1 MTTLVK
7 TASLKN
13 GELNRSLLYFYD
25 KKMIKRI
32 HMLTY
37 FIIVFSLLSIGYSS
51 SYFSDT
57 EIITCSLTADDWPS
71 NNPCTKTLGYWK
83 THDGAWPVD
92 EIIIGKIAYTKV
104 EAIDIMWISGDGD
117 KTYDMFRQLVAAKLN
132 IEIGCESSCIGDTI
146 EDADDWMVIHPLN
159 SSVQAGSEVWQTGE
173 LLHFILDQYNN
184 GELHCDSPP
193 HEPINPMPYD
203 EATGIE
209 LNPTLSVYV
218 FDPNNDTMNI
228 SFYASDDSLIDT
240 VTNAKSN
247 TTISVIWLDLDY
259 GTIYEWYA
267 VAEDYE
273 GAAQSDI
280 WMFITKPKG
289 GGGSGGGGSSPQ
301 NNPPTAD
308 ANGPYYSN
316 ISKDI
321 LFNGSNSFD
330 SDGSI
335 ISYYWDFGDGANST
349 DVMATYQYQAFGVY
363 NITLT
368 VTDDDEDKDADSTI
382 ATVVG
387 IDNHTPTMAY
397 TGDIFIFNASIF
409 YNSNIT
415 AWIEYW
421 YTGGNHTNE
430 SMTPTGIDYYYEKII
445 IIPTNSIKSLH
456 YIIYAN
462 NTNNSW
468 NGIEHIVTVIDND
481 APMITNIIA
490 TPDTQVIDEYV
501 NITCNVSDNIEI
513 DIVKVNITGPQNFT
527 QINVIMNI
535 SNNYYYNTNYSL
547 IGEYHYFIWAVD
559 TNNNMI
565 SSQRYIFW
573 IANE

>member
-1 MTTLVK
+1 MVSLIAHFFISMT
-7 TASLKN
+7 
-13 GELNRSLLYFYD
+13 
-25 KKMIKRI
+25 KKMIKKLY
-32 HMLTY
+32 MLTY
-37 FIIVFSLLSIGYSS
+37 FIIVLSLFSISYSE

-57 EIITCSLTADDWPS
+57 EIITCSLIADDWSS

-92 EIIIGKIAYTKV
+92 EITIGKIAYTKV
-104 EAIDIMWISGDGD
+104 EAIDIMWIPSDGD

-132 IEIGCESSCIGDTI
+132 VEIGCESSCIGDAI
-146 EDADDWMVIHPLN
+146 KDADDWMVVYPLN
-159 SSVQAGSEVWQTGE
+159 SGVQAGSEAWQTGE
-173 LLHFILDQYNN
+173 LLHFMLDQYNN
-184 GELHCDSPP
+184 GESHCDSPP

-218 FDPNNDTMNI
+218 FDPNNDTMNV
-228 SFYASDDSLIDT
+228 SFYASDDSLIDA
-240 VTNAKSN
+240 VANAESN
-247 TTISVIWLDLDY
+247 TTVSVIWLDLDY
-259 GTIYEWYA
+259 GTTYEWYA
-267 VAEDYE
+267 VVEDYE
-273 GAAQSDI
+273 GATQSDI
-280 WMFITKPKG
+280 WVFITKPKG
-289 GGGSGGGGSSPQ
+289 GGDNPGGGGNGDPSQ
-301 NNPPTAD
+301 NHPPTAD
-308 ANGPYYSN
+308 ADGPYYSN
-316 ISKDI
+316 ISEDI

-335 ISYYWDFGDGANST
+335 ISYYWNFGDGANST
-349 DVMATYQYQAFGVY
+349 DMIAIHQYPTFGVY
-363 NITLT
+363 NVTLT

-387 IDNHTPTMAY
+387 IDDHTPTMAH
-397 TGDIFIFNASIF
+397 TGDVFIFNASIF

-421 YTGGNHTNE
+421 YGGNHTNE

-445 IIPTNSIKSLH
+445 TIPTNSIESLH
-456 YIIYAN
+456 YIISAN
-462 NTNNSW
+462 DTNNSW
-468 NGIEHIVTVIDND
+468 NGTEQTVTVIDND
-481 APMITNIIA
+481 APMITNITA

-513 DIVKVNITGPQNFT
+513 DIVKINITGPQNFT
-527 QINVIMNI
+527 QINVTI
-535 SNNYYYNTNYSL
+535 NNSYYYTNYSV
-547 IGEYHYFIWAVD
+547 IGEYQYFIWATD
-559 TNNNMI
+559 TSNNTI